1 MPGSAPTMVAG
12 PILAGSLTLPL
23 AGSVSA
29 PLAGSHGQLPSVPGG
44 HRTPLQ
50 GSSLKGPPGGSPQPL
65 TRSPPAVTASPGPAY
80 RSGFQGPPPGTA
92 GTATAVWAS
101 PACACACQAPVA
113 GGYPG
118 HAALPTFVAVP
129 RPTVDPMISHLQQL
143 GAMNKSP
150 EYQHLLNICMT
161 QEKTKQELLVRLE
174 ASERELLRLRAE
186 NQELRSSARDPRAMF
201 GMPGPGSTCSKYSNT
216 MRSVPEGRDSP
227 RSQALSRS
235 KSGSMRLR
243 RSLSSRP
250 RFSDSLVVPFSLASE
265 SLQEKYSVEWQTCLH
280 VGTMNCLQSANQMT
294 ISRFFKGKLKANSS
308 GRVIKAVRTKQ
319 VPFFRLLEQ
328 HIGDQRNVDH
338 PHICR
343 LHDAF
348 EDKQHVWQVFE
359 FLSGPSLLEKIL
371 SDSQFSERD
380 ASAAIKA
387 MIMAVSYLHGLSIA
401 HQNVH
406 LENMRFAS
414 QPRKKEH
421 GSCYSDQ
428 LKLMDAGLSLN
439 KKLIPSILN
448 AASQP
453 SAEAQPSLPL
463 LGPLGFQNSLGFVC
477 LPPECQGVCSSYA
490 QLATAAPAMLQ
501 SSKSAEVLRRRGS
514 SPSLPRGE
522 SQDLSQVSITSL
534 GQDSA
539 ARRAQELLLLLQAGD
554 VWCLGCAVHVLLC
567 GQIPVVDPA
576 KMGEQELPH
585 LTATSPGAT
594 EFCRALLHP
603 QPRKRPSAEAALEC
617 PWFGQCEG
625 IQKAHR
631 SQAKHTLGSLTAPK
645 SAQFFEKLRQ
655 TASMTC
661 LRRLFHSV
669 RAVRGASVGKEGL
682 QIPGP
687 EEDNKDTSTNARA
700 AADAMCAEAF
710 EWLLF
715 TSGATSSGG
724 LPLRKLN
731 TMIQSITQTER
742 TGNVQRHEIEMLKV
756 DTLISS
762 VQFAE
767 MIWATCA

>member
-1 MPGSAPTMVAG
+1 MALVLVRFSGSTAENFRARR
-12 PILAGSLTLPL
+12 LARF
-23 AGSVSA
+23 
-29 PLAGSHGQLPSVPGG
+29 Q
-44 HRTPLQ
+44 RR
-50 GSSLKGPPGGSPQPL
+50 LKGGG
-65 TRSPPAVTASPGPAY
+65 
-80 RSGFQGPPPGTA
+80 
-92 GTATAVWAS
+92 
-101 PACACACQAPVA
+101 
-113 GGYPG
+113 
-118 HAALPTFVAVP
+118 
-129 RPTVDPMISHLQQL
+129 
-143 GAMNKSP
+143 
-150 EYQHLLNICMT
+150 
-161 QEKTKQELLVRLE
+161 
-174 ASERELLRLRAE
+174 
-186 NQELRSSARDPRAMF
+186 
-201 GMPGPGSTCSKYSNT
+201 
-216 MRSVPEGRDSP
+216 
-227 RSQALSRS
+227 
-235 KSGSMRLR
+235 LR
-243 RSLSSRP
+243 R
-250 RFSDSLVVPFSLASE
+250 FG
-265 SLQEKYSVEWQTCLH
+265 H
-280 VGTMNCLQSANQMT
+280 VA
-294 ISRFFKGKLKANSS
+294 
-308 GRVIKAVRTKQ
+308 AVR
-319 VPFFRLLEQ
+319 
-328 HIGDQRNVDH
+328 
-338 PHICR
+338 
-343 LHDAF
+343 
-348 EDKQHVWQVFE
+348 
-359 FLSGPSLLEKIL
+359 
-371 SDSQFSERD
+371 
-380 ASAAIKA
+380 
-387 MIMAVSYLHGLSIA
+387 
-401 HQNVH
+401 
-406 LENMRFAS
+406 
-414 QPRKKEH
+414 
-421 GSCYSDQ
+421 
-428 LKLMDAGLSLN
+428 
-439 KKLIPSILN
+439 
-448 AASQP
+448 
-453 SAEAQPSLPL
+453 
-463 LGPLGFQNSLGFVC
+463 GFVC

-655 TASMTC
+655 TSAAENQGYQASMTC

-724 LPLRKLN
+724 LPLRKL
-731 TMIQSITQTER
+731 
-742 TGNVQRHEIEMLKV
+742 MLKV